1 MNFAEETLGEICD
14 RVGGVIR
21 TGPFGSQLH
30 ASDYVPDGI
39 PVIMPKNIVG
49 GRVST
54 EDIARV
60 RTEDALRLSQHA
72 LCRGDIVY
80 GRRGDIGRHA
90 LITRREED
98 WLCGTGCLRVSLGD
112 QVIYPEYLHYYLEQQ
127 PVIAWIANQAVGA
140 TMPNLN
146 TEILRS
152 VPVRYPHRVHQRRI
166 VSILSAYDDLIENNL
181 RRIAILEEMARAIYR
196 EWFVEFRYPG
206 YERTQM
212 TESELGLIPEEWQVA
227 ELRTVVT
234 LIRNSTNPAKNPNA
248 RYAHY
253 SIPAFDVNR
262 LPAMELGSDIR
273 STKYIVGD
281 DCVLVS
287 KLNPR
292 IPRVWLPFV
301 HSEYLSISS
310 TEFLVL
316 SPIASVTRTFLYN
329 LCLDD
334 WFLNGLVTSAYGTST
349 SHQRVKP
356 EHVMSTAIVLPPAG
370 LIQRFTDMVQPMH
383 ELIYTLRK
391 AVLRLREARDLLL
404 PQLVS
409 GELDVSNITI
419 DAEEDNL

>member
-1 MNFAEETLGEICD
+1 MKAHRDVITLSDVCELIVDCEHKTAPTQEHGFPL
-14 RVGGVIR
+14 IR
-21 TGPFGSQLH
+21 TPNIGRGRLIL
-30 ASDYVPDGI
+30 DG
-39 PVIMPKNIVG
+39 VQ
-49 GRVST
+49 RVSEAAFEAWTRRAVPRGGDLIFAREAPVGNVAIVPANTKVCLGQRTVLIRPNT
-54 EDIARV
+54 ERV
-60 RTEDALRLSQHA
+60 DGRYLVYLLLGDEIQGLFQSLANGATVHHLNL
-72 LCRGDIVY
+72 GDIRQLVLP
-80 GRRGDIGRHA
+80 RIPSR
-90 LITRREED
+90 T
-98 WLCGTGCLRVSLGD
+98 D
-112 QVIYPEYLHYYLEQQ
+112 QVK
-127 PVIAWIANQAVGA
+127 IA
-140 TMPNLN
+140 
-146 TEILRS
+146 
-152 VPVRYPHRVHQRRI
+152 
-166 VSILSAYDDLIENNL
+166 SILSAYDDLIENNL
-181 RRIAILEEMARAIYR
+181 RRIAILEEMARAICR
-196 EWFVEFRYPG
+196 EWFVKFRYPG

-227 ELRTVVT
+227 ELRTVAT

-253 SIPAFDVNR
+253 SIPAFDANR
-262 LPAMELGSDIR
+262 MPAMELGGDIR

-301 HSEYLSISS
+301 HNEYLSISS

-316 SPIASVTRTFLYN
+316 SPIAPVTRTFLYN

-391 AVLRLREARDLLL
+391 AVLSLREARDLLL
-404 PQLVS
+404 PQLIS

>member
-1 MNFAEETLGEICD
+1 MSTQRRQATLDEVCTCITDGAHFSPRSADEGMPMASVKDLTPHGVKLDTCRRISYDDYDTLVRQGCQPE
-14 RVGGVIR
+14 VGDVLIAKDGATALDTVCEVKSPLNVVLLSSVAI
-21 TGPFGSQLH
+21 LK
-30 ASDYVPDGI
+30 PDT
-39 PVIMPKNIVG
+39 N
-49 GRVST
+49 
-54 EDIARV
+54 
-60 RTEDALRLSQHA
+60 RLSA
-72 LCRGDIVY
+72 SY
-80 GRRGDIGRHA
+80 
-90 LITRREED
+90 
-98 WLCGTGCLRVSLGD
+98 LR
-112 QVIYPEYLHYYLEQQ
+112 YYLESSTTRAYMKSAFITGAAVPRVVLSDFKRCKIVLPPLAVQRS
-127 PVIAWIANQAVGA
+127 IAHVLG
-140 TMPNLN
+140 
-146 TEILRS
+146 
-152 VPVRYPHRVHQRRI
+152 
-166 VSILSAYDDLIENNL
+166 AYDDLIENNL

-227 ELRTVVT
+227 ELRTVAT

-248 RYAHY
+248 RHAHY
-253 SIPAFDVNR
+253 SIPAFDANR
-262 LPAMELGSDIR
+262 MPAMELGGDIR
-273 STKYIVGD
+273 STKHIVGD

-301 HSEYLSISS
+301 HNEYLSISS

-316 SPIASVTRTFLYN
+316 SPIAPVTRTFLYN

-370 LIQRFTDMVQPMH
+370 LIQRFTDMVRPMH

-391 AVLRLREARDLLL
+391 AVLSLRETRDLLL
-404 PQLVS
+404 PQLIS

>member
-1 MNFAEETLGEICD
+1 MPLFWNE
-14 RVGGVIR
+14 
-21 TGPFGSQLH
+21 SQ
-30 ASDYVPDGI
+30 
-39 PVIMPKNIVG
+39 
-49 GRVST
+49 
-54 EDIARV
+54 
-60 RTEDALRLSQHA
+60 
-72 LCRGDIVY
+72 
-80 GRRGDIGRHA
+80 
-90 LITRREED
+90 
-98 WLCGTGCLRVSLGD
+98 
-112 QVIYPEYLHYYLEQQ
+112 
-127 PVIAWIANQAVGA
+127 
-140 TMPNLN
+140 
-146 TEILRS
+146 
-152 VPVRYPHRVHQRRI
+152 
-166 VSILSAYDDLIENNL
+166 
-181 RRIAILEEMARAIYR
+181 
-196 EWFVEFRYPG
+196 FRYPG

-227 ELRTVVT
+227 ELRTVAT

-253 SIPAFDVNR
+253 SIPAFDANR
-262 LPAMELGSDIR
+262 MPAMELGGDIR

-301 HSEYLSISS
+301 HNEYLSISS

-316 SPIASVTRTFLYN
+316 SPIAPVTRTFLYN

-391 AVLRLREARDLLL
+391 AVLSLREARDLLL
-404 PQLVS
+404 PQLIS